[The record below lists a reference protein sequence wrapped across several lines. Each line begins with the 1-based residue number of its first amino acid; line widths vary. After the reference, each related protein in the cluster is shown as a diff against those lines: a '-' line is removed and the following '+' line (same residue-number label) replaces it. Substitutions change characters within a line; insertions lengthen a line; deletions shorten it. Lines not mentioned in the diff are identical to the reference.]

1 MYLTQIHLNLSHPH
15 ARGDVADPYQ
25 MHSTLARLMSSSDD
39 AAPSHFLWRCE
50 AAGPQS
56 FQLLLQSDAAPH
68 QSRLDGSHVGWA
80 SAIQTKQFDLEAML
94 GRAASFRFRLRANPS
109 VCREGKRHGL
119 FREGEQLAWL
129 SRQGE
134 RSGFRVESATV
145 SQAGRVVGQRRKGA
159 HPVTVY
165 AALFD
170 GFLQVTDATSLRGA
184 VQQGVGRAKHM
195 GLGLLSLAPQLP

>member
-1 MYLTQIHLNLSHPH
+1 MYLTRIYLNLSHHH

-56 FQLLLQSDAAPH
+56 FQLLLQSDEAPH
-68 QSRLDGSHVGWA
+68 QSRLDDSHAGWA
-80 SAIQTKQFDLEAML
+80 TVIQTKQFDPAAML
-94 GRAASFRFRLRANPS
+94 SRSTSFRFRLRANPS

-119 FREGEQLAWL
+119 FREEEQLAWL

-134 RSGFRVESATV
+134 RHGFRVESAAV
-145 SQAGRVVGQRRKGA
+145 GQNGRLVGQRRKGA
-159 HPVTVY
+159 HPVIVY

-170 GFLQVTDATSLRGA
+170 GVLQVTDADALCCA